1 MTRRN
6 SLTLLNFIN
15 EEEGSWKMG
24 EKLWRSISI
33 RGKFFF
39 SLFRK
44 TNFLNCISCYCI
56 NVFSDEGVKFGEA
69 RVWVRRFETVKG
81 DLYVSQALQVEDCN
95 AIRPLTPFALMWID
109 WPLVNQ
115 SMINLNY
122 SVLSGLNS
130 YRSRRH
136 LVSID
141 ETNLPS
147 VQLVNEIGTG
157 SHHDEKR
164 RQFFPFFPFFF
175 NSLN

>member
-1 MTRRN
+1 MFSAARVS
-6 SLTLLNFIN
+6 SL
-15 EEEGSWKMG
+15 
-24 EKLWRSISI
+24 
-33 RGKFFF
+33 
-39 SLFRK
+39 
-44 TNFLNCISCYCI
+44 
-56 NVFSDEGVKFGEA
+56 A
-69 RVWVRRFETVKG
+69 RVWVRRCDSKLLRLIYTFRKRCRYSRG
-81 DLYVSQALQVEDCN
+81 CN

-147 VQLVNEIGTG
+147 VQLVNEIETG
-157 SHHDEKR
+157 FHRDEKGI
-164 RQFFPFFPFFF
+164 FFLFFF
-175 NSLN
+175 STCLINCQLRILRISRFPLFPLFN